1 MSARDDRRMLADARA
16 VEEEG
21 ERMNPINPKKE
32 IGTRK
37 GYTGIVRGGASHMI
51 GAGATP
57 SMGLSTKRGGR
68 KGKAM
73 KSGEEMTE
81 TESDEDDVM
90 GMGRALAE
98 HLQKLHGK
106 GFYDEFRKGFEGVVR
121 PIGGAETGATK
132 GEGSGTK
139 KGQMRKTARKAFEPA
154 QEAMTEME
162 GDGKL
167 RIQHLPH
174 GEGEELITG
183 GRKKKTKRAPASASD
198 ARRARGAMVSKL
210 MREKGMTLG
219 EASKFIK
226 EHGS

>member
-16 VEEEG
+16 MEEEG

-73 KSGEEMTE
+73 KSGEEDTE
-81 TESDEDDVM
+81 TESDEESVM

-98 HLQKLHGK
+98 HLQKLHGR
-106 GFYDEFRKGFEGVVR
+106 GFYDEFRKGFEGVIH
-121 PIGGAETGATK
+121 PIGGAETGAYK
-132 GEGSGTK
+132 GEGTK
-139 KGQMRKTARKAFEPA
+139 KGQMRKTARKAYEEVGKDA
-154 QEAMTEME
+154 LEQHKEQHEAMSEIE
-162 GDGKL
+162 G
-167 RIQHLPH
+167 
-174 GEGEELITG
+174 G
-183 GRKKKTKRAPASASD
+183 GRKKKAKRAPASASD

-210 MREKGMTLG
+210 MKEEGMTLG
-219 EASKFIK
+219 QASKYIK
-226 EHGS
+226 EHGST